1 MDYLLSSAL
10 LLALYSKPSYSKGN
24 DCNNS
29 KHREKTKVIFPQSI
43 DLASILLRLAVG
55 TLFIYHGYPKLT
67 SMRKGEFM
75 KSVGMPTVLVP
86 FGGFV
91 EFFGGLGLL
100 VGLLTPIIAVL
111 AALWMLSTT
120 WFSIAKIKKKYMS
133 GYELDI
139 TIILVSLALAFIGG
153 GTFSIDHLI
162 GL

>member
-1 MDYLLSSAL
+1 M
-10 LLALYSKPSYSKGN
+10 
-24 DCNNS
+24 
-29 KHREKTKVIFPQSI
+29 IFPQSL

-75 KSVGMPTVLVP
+75 KSVGMPTGLVP

-120 WFSIAKIKKKYMS
+120 WFSIAKIKKKYMG

-139 TIILVSLALAFIGG
+139 TMILLSLAIAFIGG

>member
-1 MDYLLSSAL
+1 M
-10 LLALYSKPSYSKGN
+10 
-24 DCNNS
+24 
-29 KHREKTKVIFPQSI
+29 IFPQSL

-75 KSVGMPTVLVP
+75 KSVGMPTGLVP

-91 EFFGGLGLL
+91 EFFAGLGLL

-120 WFSIAKIKKKYMS
+120 WFSIAKIKKKYMG

-139 TIILVSLALAFIGG
+139 TIILLSLALAFIGG

-162 GL
+162 RL

>member
-1 MDYLLSSAL
+1 
-10 LLALYSKPSYSKGN
+10 
-24 DCNNS
+24 
-29 KHREKTKVIFPQSI
+29 VIFPQSL
-43 DLASILLRLAVG
+43 DLASILLRFAVG

-75 KSVGMPTVLVP
+75 KSVGMPTGLVP

-91 EFFGGLGLL
+91 EFFGGFGLL

-120 WFSIAKIKKKYMS
+120 WFSIAKIKKKYMG

-139 TIILVSLALAFIGG
+139 TMVLVSLALAFIGG
-153 GTFSIDHLI
+153 GAFSIDHLV

>member
-1 MDYLLSSAL
+1 VL
-10 LLALYSKPSYSKGN
+10 
-24 DCNNS
+24 
-29 KHREKTKVIFPQSI
+29 FPQSV
-43 DLASILLRLAVG
+43 DLASILLRLAIG

-75 KSVGMPTVLVP
+75 KTIGMPTALVP

-100 VGLLTPIIAVL
+100 VGLFVPIVSIL
-111 AALWMLSTT
+111 SALWMLSTI
-120 WFSIAKIKKKYMS
+120 WFSIVKVKKKFMG

-139 TIILVSLALAFIGG
+139 VLFLAALALTFIGG

-162 GL
+162 GLA

>member
-1 MDYLLSSAL
+1 
-10 LLALYSKPSYSKGN
+10 
-24 DCNNS
+24 
-29 KHREKTKVIFPQSI
+29 VIFPQSL

-75 KSVGMPTVLVP
+75 KSVGMPTGLVP

-120 WFSIAKIKKKYMS
+120 WFSIAKIKKKYMG

-139 TIILVSLALAFIGG
+139 TMILLSLAIAFIGG

>member
-1 MDYLLSSAL
+1 M
-10 LLALYSKPSYSKGN
+10 
-24 DCNNS
+24 
-29 KHREKTKVIFPQSI
+29 IFPQSL

-75 KSVGMPTVLVP
+75 KSVGMPTGLVP

-120 WFSIAKIKKKYMS
+120 RFSIAKIKKKYMG

-139 TIILVSLALAFIGG
+139 TMILLSLAIAFIGG